1 MAYMGNQKEVIEQIK
16 TQRFNNEDFILI
28 PTVWCV
34 GDVISVIEHE
44 LYDES
49 LSDYFFNKTPFEQ
62 NKIAIEILKQIGEHF
77 DASIGVNWDVIKE
90 NCISYL
96 RNLIEKEK
104 SNN

>member
-16 TQRFNNEDFILI
+16 KQRFNNEDFILI
-28 PTVWCV
+28 PTSWCV
-34 GDVISVIEHE
+34 GDVIEEIGE

-77 DASIGVNWDVIKE
+77 DAYIGVNWDVIKE
-90 NCISYL
+90 NCSSYL
-96 RNLIEKEK
+96 RKLIEKEK
-104 SNN
+104 SK